1 MLLTLS
7 LFLQSKCIH
16 CKKNLTC
23 HLYQKMGYRR
33 RGFSFFLS
41 PSEANPLCEA
51 NPFFPLWGRAQ
62 QQRGCFAQ
70 GGKKGEEASQRRTT
84 SPCAK
89 QPLLPPLVDGKKLAK
104 GERGGKKL
112 GDNASRCSIYLINS
126 NLCLS

>member
-41 PSEANPLCEA
+41 PSEANPLCFVPS
-51 NPFFPLWGRAQ
+51 NPFVAAHKGGR
-62 QQRGCFAQ
+62 R
-70 GGKKGEEASQRRTT
+70 GKKQAKGELRPLSPLCEATPS
-84 SPCAK
+84 SPLATGR
-89 QPLLPPLVDGKKLAK
+89 GKKLAK